1 MSSNLDEFFEIRA
14 AGLKE
19 QIKLNSSARSTDGKS
34 AKEAYRLIADEAH
47 ALVEEQY
54 ELFNHDILPRLADE
68 GICFLRRSA
77 WTEAQREWITTIS
90 RRK

>member
-1 MSSNLDEFFEIRA
+1 M
-14 AGLKE
+14 
-19 QIKLNSSARSTDGKS
+19 NSSRFVPQDSRNRSAQFQRPQHRRKIRQ
-34 AKEAYRLIADEAH
+34 AAYRLIADEAH

-77 WTEAQREWITTIS
+77 WTEAQRSGFTTIS